1 MAWETAPRPRANRV
15 IEEARIKAAAETLVE
30 ERSDAVGA
38 SPGFEKK
45 AVFEDRDSN
54 VSFQKDG
61 GARRL
66 PLIIF
71 EKTRQDRNFKF

>member
-1 MAWETAPRPRANRV
+1 V

-30 ERSDAVGA
+30 EGSDAVGA

-61 GARRL
+61 
-66 PLIIF
+66 
-71 EKTRQDRNFKF
+71 